1 MEANMNKNLT
11 LKNVRITFRNFRG
24 KGSQFNRE
32 GCRKFSIV
40 LNQEIADRIAA
51 DGWKVK
57 TKAPREEG
65 DDPLLYLEA
74 ELKYKNIKGEDVQ
87 RPPKVVMIRGG
98 KQKEL
103 TENSVGILD
112 TAEIENVDVTLRPY
126 NWEMKTARGIETG
139 VKAYVK
145 TLYVTIAMDE
155 LEAMY
160 ADLDED
166 EEELPFGE

>member
-40 LNQEIADRIAA
+40 LSPDVAEKIAE

-57 TKAPREEG
+57 KKDPREEG

-87 RPPKVVMIRGG
+87 RPPKVVMIRGR

-103 TENSVGILD
+103 TEKTVGILD

-126 NWEMKTARGIETG
+126 NWEMKTARGMESGI
-139 VKAYVK
+139 KAYVK

-160 ADLDED
+160 ADMDED
-166 EEELPFGE
+166 EEEVPFD